1 MYKTILGAADDIVM
15 GYSTVSSSAVL
26 NTGDA
31 HPVFVSVGRRPVP
44 AEEREAWAAT
54 ESETHCSGRPVSA
67 QAAAARTLG

>member
-44 AEEREAWAAT
+44 AAEREAWAAT
-54 ESETHCSGRPVSA
+54 
-67 QAAAARTLG
+67 